1 MNNVT
6 AKSNSFAKGSVDMT
20 SVVGVCLVL
29 AFLFAGIS
37 GTLFASIALVA
48 TVFIISFLRITT
60 FRGVVLNERDAL
72 ARSDSFFTFALGLMH
87 FAALP
92 MALYSFTY
100 DGVHVANWAFYVLGF
115 GMFFGSLSFNTA
127 HMLIHSNNR
136 MYRSLGRVI
145 YSSLGFG
152 TFVSA
157 HIMVHHPRIGTARDL
172 ERVRPGERWLRYA
185 ARVYFSGIRL
195 GRRAESL
202 RRKAFNYGQLDI
214 VHPHAQ
220 YVLFACVTALISAL
234 LFGPMGLLNWFLVSL
249 VARMYSLTTMYLRNK

>member
-1 MNNVT
+1 MKNVT
-6 AKSNSFAKGSVDMT
+6 ARSYSFAKDRVDLT
-20 SVVGVCLVL
+20 SVVGICLVL
-29 AFLFAGIS
+29 AFLLAGIL
-37 GTLFASIALVA
+37 GTMVTSIALLS
-48 TVFIISFLRITT
+48 TVFILSFLRISTP
-60 FRGVVLNERDAL
+60 RGIILNERDAL
-72 ARSDSFFTFALGLMH
+72 IRSDSFFTFALGIMH

-100 DGVHVANWAFYVLGF
+100 EGVGVANWALYVLGF
-115 GMFFGSLSFNTA
+115 GTFFGCLSFNIA

-152 TFVSA
+152 TFASA

-202 RRKAFNYGQLDI
+202 RRKTFNYGQLDI